1 MTKQLILFDSTLR
14 DGTQGEGV
22 SLSCDDKLRIARR
35 LDEFGMDYIEGG
47 WPGSNPKD
55 MEFFERAQK
64 ELELHHARVAAFG
77 STVRADTQPQDD
89 PQVQLLIQA
98 NTPVITIFGKTWD
111 LHVREV
117 LRTSMQE
124 NLRMIRDTV
133 AYLKSF
139 DKEVIYDAEHFFDG
153 YKADPEYALETLR
166 AAIIGG
172 ADSIVLCDTN
182 GGCLPWEVGE
192 AVDAV
197 RRDVLGQAEGA
208 GDGTLPSSKVV
219 LGIHAH
225 NDSETGVANTL
236 AAVLHGCTHIQ
247 GTINGYGERC
257 GNANLVSVIPDLQ
270 LKMGFDLVSPEKLGQ
285 LTDLSRY
292 VSELANLNPDT
303 HQPFVGASAFAHK
316 GGTHVNAVVKYTMSY
331 QHVDPATVG
340 NETRVLVSELS
351 GKDNIAVKRQEFGL
365 DGLSREEERE
375 VLRQIKELESNG
387 FAFESAEASVDLMLR
402 RMRDDYVAPFE
413 MIDYTAIVEHRAGR
427 GMFSEA
433 TVKVKVAG
441 EVFHEVAEGNGPVNA
456 LNRALRKS
464 IQHIYPDLRSVHLT
478 DYKVRILDSKSGTAA
493 LTRVLIDFTDGE
505 RSWST
510 VGASTNLIEASWIAM
525 SDSVEY
531 FLLTTA
537 QSSSDKCPKRRNPSR
552 FPRRRNMPTRGRIRV
567 HATFRYSKFQK
578 RRMDDAG
585 NNCQRSQ
592 QV

>member
-1 MTKQLILFDSTLR
+1 MTSTQRLILFDSTLR

-22 SLSCDDKLRIARR
+22 AFSCDDKLRIARR

-55 MEFFERAQK
+55 MEFFERAQH
-64 ELELHHARVAAFG
+64 ELDLKHARITAFG
-77 STVRADTQPQDD
+77 STVRAHTKPEDD

-117 LRTSMQE
+117 LRTSMEE

-133 AYLKSF
+133 AYLKNF
-139 DKEVIYDAEHFFDG
+139 GKEVIYDAEHFFDG
-153 YKADPEYALETLR
+153 YKADPEYALATLQ
-166 AAIIGG
+166 AAILGG

-182 GGCLPWEVGE
+182 GGCIPWDVAG

-197 RRDVLGQAEGA
+197 RRQVLGQ
-208 GDGTLPSSKVV
+208 GDGDASGPTPASNVI

-236 AAVLHGCTHIQ
+236 AAALHGCTHIQ

-257 GNANLVSVIPDLQ
+257 GNANLVSVIPNLQ
-270 LKMGFDLVSPEKLGQ
+270 LKMGYHLVDDAKLRQ
-285 LTDLSRY
+285 LTELSRF
-292 VSELANLNPDT
+292 VSELANLNPDS

-316 GGTHVNAVVKYTMSY
+316 GGTHVNAVVKYAMSY
-331 QHVDPATVG
+331 QHIDPSLVG

-351 GKDNIAVKRQEFGL
+351 GKDNIAVKRAEFGL
-365 DGLSREEERE
+365 DGLTREEERQ
-375 VLRQIKELESNG
+375 VLQQIKDLESVG

-402 RMRDDYVAPFE
+402 RMRGDYAQSFE
-413 MIDYTAIVEHRAGR
+413 LIDYTANVEHRAGR

-433 TVKVKVAG
+433 TVKVKVG
-441 EVFHEVAEGNGPVNA
+441 DQVFHEVAEGNGPVNA
-456 LNRALRKS
+456 MNLALRKA
-464 IQHIYPDLRSVHLT
+464 IENIYPRLQNVHLT

-493 LTRVLIDFTDGE
+493 MVRVLIDCTDGN
-505 RSWST
+505 RSWTT
-510 VGASTNLIEASWIAM
+510 VGASTNIIEASWIAL

-531 FLLTTA
+531 FLLTD
-537 QSSSDKCPKRRNPSR
+537 Q
-552 FPRRRNMPTRGRIRV
+552 G
-567 HATFRYSKFQK
+567 
-578 RRMDDAG
+578 
-585 NNCQRSQ
+585 
-592 QV
+592 